1 MYVPALLKVVENVS
15 PGFSV
20 VELKELS
27 FAVTVWSI
35 LSTWL
40 LVHFTVV
47 PVFTVS
53 AAGKKA
59 MRLRLTSFAPGN
71 GACAHCVVKGS
82 SHERK
87 VQSRSLFD
95 PAACQGG
102 PIPPIRRGRGS

>member
-15 PGFSV
+15 PGFRV
-20 VELKELS
+20 VELNELS

-59 MRLRLTSFAPGN
+59 MRLRLTSFAAGN
-71 GACAHCVVKGS
+71 GACCPLVVEG
-82 SHERK
+82 HPHDRQ
-87 VQSRSLFD
+87 VPLRSLVR
-95 PAACQGG
+95 PAAGA
-102 PIPPIRRGRGS
+102 